1 MNLGKIG
8 VVVAAR
14 TSSTRLPGK
23 ALLPLGGKPMI
34 LFLLERLR
42 ALRSAELVVATTL
55 LESDNEL
62 AGTVERAGI
71 PVFRGNA
78 QDLVQRY
85 CEVAEHFGFD
95 TIVRITADCPFID
108 VDMVEWCLARAAESE
123 SWDLATT
130 KGQFPVGLDAE
141 IYPAALMRK
150 LNANAQLSDE
160 EREHLTLH
168 LYRHDYAITRI
179 HPPAE
184 WPAVSQSFTVDTRED
199 YQNAEGIVDYFQSGD
214 FGLKELLLR

>member
-1 MNLGKIG
+1 LKLGKIG

-14 TSSTRLPGK
+14 TASTRLPGK

-42 ALRSAELVVATTL
+42 NLRSAELVVATTL
-55 LESDNEL
+55 LESDNAL
-62 AGTVERAGI
+62 AASVEGVGI

-85 CEVAEHFGFD
+85 CDVAAHFGFD
-95 TIVRITADCPFID
+95 TIVRITADCPFIE

-123 SWDLATT
+123 GWDLATT
-130 KGQFPVGLDAE
+130 KGQFPAGLDAE
-141 IYPAALMRK
+141 IYPAALMQK
-150 LNANAQLSDE
+150 LNESALSDE

-168 LYRHDYAITRI
+168 LYRHNYAITRI

-184 WPAVSQSFTVDTRED
+184 WPSVAQSFTVDTRED

>member
-1 MNLGKIG
+1 MKLGKVG

-14 TSSTRLPGK
+14 TASTRLPGK

-42 ALRSAELVVATTL
+42 ALSGAQLVVATTL

-62 AGTVERAGI
+62 AATVERAGI

-85 CEVAEHFGFD
+85 CDVAEHFGFD

-108 VDMVEWCLARAAESE
+108 VAMVEWCLARAAESE

-141 IYPAALMRK
+141 IYPAALMHK
-150 LNANAQLSDE
+150 LNAGVLSDE

-184 WPAVSQSFTVDTRED
+184 WPSVSQSFTVDTRED

>member
-1 MNLGKIG
+1 LNLGKVG

-14 TSSTRLPGK
+14 TASTRLPGK

-42 ALRSAELVVATTL
+42 SLRSAELVVASTL

-62 AGTVERAGI
+62 VATVEGAGI

-85 CEVAEHFGFD
+85 CDVAEHFGFD

-108 VDMVEWCLARAAESE
+108 VDMVEWCLARAAEKE

-130 KGQFPVGLDAE
+130 KGRFPVGLDAE
-141 IYPAALMRK
+141 IYPAALMQK
-150 LNANAQLSDE
+150 LNESTLSDE

-168 LYRHDYAITRI
+168 LYRHDYAIALI
-179 HPPAE
+179 NPPAE
-184 WPAVSQSFTVDTRED
+184 WPSVSQSFTVDTRED